1 VKVIIP
7 GGGGQI
13 GTLLCRHFHAS
24 GHEVVVLSRR
34 PGSAPW
40 RGIVW
45 DGASRGP
52 WMREVDGADVVI
64 NLAGRSVDCRYHAA
78 NRREIMESRLRSTRA
93 VGEAI
98 ARAVRPPGLW
108 LQAGTATIYSHRHDS
123 PNDDVT
129 GELGGHEPRLPGT
142 WRFSLDVAGAWE
154 RVLAEADT
162 PSTRRVILRS
172 AMTMSPDPGGVF
184 SVLRTL
190 VRLGLG
196 GPVGDG
202 NQFVSWI
209 HRDDFIAAVEWLIR
223 DERLSGPV
231 NLAAPNPLPYRD
243 FMAALRRA
251 CGMPIGLPAPRWLL
265 EIGCFVMRTESELVL
280 KSRRVTPR
288 RLLDAG
294 FRFRHPD
301 WPEAAESLC
310 EEAAASGKQP
320 PAACATGGPNQ

>member
-1 VKVIIP
+1 
-7 GGGGQI
+7 
-13 GTLLCRHFHAS
+13 
-24 GHEVVVLSRR
+24 
-34 PGSAPW
+34 
-40 RGIVW
+40 
-45 DGASRGP
+45 
-52 WMREVDGADVVI
+52 
-64 NLAGRSVDCRYHAA
+64 
-78 NRREIMESRLRSTRA
+78 
-93 VGEAI
+93 
-98 ARAVRPPGLW
+98 
-108 LQAGTATIYSHRHDS
+108 
-123 PNDDVT
+123 
-129 GELGGHEPRLPGT
+129 LPGT